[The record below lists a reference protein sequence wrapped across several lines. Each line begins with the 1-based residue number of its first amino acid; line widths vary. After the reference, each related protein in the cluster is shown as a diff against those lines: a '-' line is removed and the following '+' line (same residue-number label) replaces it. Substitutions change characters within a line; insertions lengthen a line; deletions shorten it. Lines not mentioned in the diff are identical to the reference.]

1 MAGMDDRAAQAAVA
15 VIGAGIMGSAMGR
28 NLAAAGLATRVW
40 DRSAS
45 ATRPLAEA
53 GAVAAPSAQD
63 AVRDAG
69 VVITMLPTADAVES
83 VIFDGG
89 VAGAFA
95 DGCVWAQ
102 MGTIGVEATLR
113 IRDRLA
119 AQRPGVM
126 FVDAPV
132 SGSKGP
138 AEQGQLLILA
148 SGPGAAADVLRPVF
162 DVLGRKTV
170 WLGEA
175 GQGSQ
180 VKLVVNAYMSILIEG
195 VAETMELA
203 DRLGIGHQQL
213 AEVIEGGPLDA
224 PIADAKLHKMD
235 RHDYAA
241 EFPLEWALKDV
252 DLAINAAGGEAP
264 PLLAALSG
272 QWHTAVA
279 DGHGRQDISAARLA
293 LASPGHTS

>member
-1 MAGMDDRAAQAAVA
+1 MAGAAGNNRDATVA
-15 VIGAGIMGSAMGR
+15 VIGAGIMGSAMTR
-28 NLAAAGLATRVW
+28 NLVAAGFDTRVW
-40 DRSAS
+40 DRSPQVTGLLADAGARVAAS
-45 ATRPLAEA
+45 AP
-53 GAVAAPSAQD
+53 D

-69 VVITMLPTADAVES
+69 IVITMLPTADAAES
-83 VIFDGG
+83 VMFDGG
-89 VAGAFA
+89 TADALA

-113 IRDRLA
+113 IGERLD
-119 AQRPGVM
+119 AQRPAVM

-148 SGPGAAADVLRPVF
+148 SGPAAAADALRPVF
-162 DVLGRKTV
+162 GVLGRKTV
-170 WLGEA
+170 WLGQA

-235 RHDYAA
+235 QRDYTA

-252 DLAINAAGGEAP
+252 DLAISAADGDTL
-264 PLLAALSG
+264 PLLGALSR
-272 QWHTAVA
+272 QWHAAVA
-279 DGHGRQDISAARLA
+279 AGHGREDISAARLA
-293 LASPGHTS
+293 LGRATVG